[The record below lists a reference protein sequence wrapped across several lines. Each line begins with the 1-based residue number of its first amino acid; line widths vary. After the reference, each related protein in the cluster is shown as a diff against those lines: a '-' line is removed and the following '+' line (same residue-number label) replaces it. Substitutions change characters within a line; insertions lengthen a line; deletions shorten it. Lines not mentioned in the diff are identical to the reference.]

1 MTWGQFIAAYSWQFV
16 LLAALLAASAF
27 FSGTETALFSLTR
40 SQLYRLRQK
49 RSLAGM
55 VETLTTHPHR
65 VLNTLLLGNM
75 LVNVAF
81 TGIAAVMIIAMERDE
96 LVGPFGA
103 TLVSLI
109 PLLALILIGEVTPK
123 MLAFV
128 AAEPWARIVAA
139 PVAIVDRLLRLP
151 LVLLDS
157 LLVWPLTRMVAPQA
171 GADSVITADELAEIL
186 DLSAKRGVIDHN
198 ASSLLQEIME
208 LSDLRVR
215 DIMVPRV
222 DLVAYNVDA
231 PVAGLVELFRETRLR
246 KIPVFDGGVDNILGV
261 VHAKKLLMEPQTP
274 LRQLVVKVP
283 FVPEAGVVERA
294 LLQLRVTRSQMAI
307 VVDEYGGTAG
317 LVTLKDILEEIVG
330 DIPDPHDVDRGPEV
344 VTAGDTEY
352 IIDGDLAIH
361 EWSDAFKTDLSGH
374 RISTIGGFVT
384 SLLGRIPRTGDV
396 VTYRNLRF
404 TVESMRRRR
413 IGKIRLQRLE
423 AES

>member
-16 LLAALLAASAF
+16 MLAALLAASGF

-49 RSLAGM
+49 RSLIGLVDALA
-55 VETLTTHPHR
+55 TRPR
-65 VLNTLLLGNM
+65 RILNTLLFGNM

-81 TGIAAVMIIAMERDE
+81 TGISAVIIISMESNE

-103 TLVSLI
+103 ALISLI
-109 PLLALILIGEVTPK
+109 PLLALILIGEVMPK

-128 AAEPWARIVAA
+128 VAEPWTMVVAA
-139 PVAIVDRLLRLP
+139 PVAVIGRVLRVP
-151 LVLLDS
+151 LVVLDS
-157 LLVWPLTRMVAPQA
+157 LLVAPLIRMVAPRSGA
-171 GADSVITADELAEIL
+171 GSVVTAEELGAIL
-186 DLSAKRGVIDHN
+186 DLSAKRGVIDRN

-222 DLVAYNVDA
+222 DLVAYDVDA
-231 PVAGLVELFRETRLR
+231 PADGLLELFRKTHLR
-246 KIPVFDGGVDNILGV
+246 KIPVFDGGVDKILGV
-261 VHAKKLLMEPQTP
+261 IHAKLLLLEPHTP
-274 LRQLVVKVP
+274 LRQLVVEVP
-283 FVPEAGVVERA
+283 FVPEAGVVERS

-317 LVTLKDILEEIVG
+317 LVTLEDILEEIVG
-330 DIPDPHDVDRGPEV
+330 DIPDPHDIEQGPAV
-344 VTAGDTEY
+344 VAVSDTEY
-352 IIDGDLAIH
+352 ILDGDLAIH
-361 EWSDAFKTDLSGH
+361 EWSDAFKMDLSGR

-384 SLLGRIPRTGDV
+384 SLLGRIPRAGET

-413 IGKIRLQRLE
+413 IGKIRLERLE
-423 AES
+423 GGQ